1 MLRAASVSLF
11 AAAVLVASVS
21 AQTAADI
28 ETELSTLST
37 VIPGACDTDC
47 STWLTSYAAC
57 GTDSTSTTFSTCVCD
72 ATFQSNFATCSSC
85 MSTELTTEGDTTN
98 AATATQ
104 APTDLTDYCATAAS
118 STTTSSVL
126 TTSSTTT
133 TTSATSTT
141 ATPVTTSTSSS
152 SSSSSSSTST
162 TDSASSSTASSA
174 TSTTAQSTTDGD
186 FPTQTKSASVF
197 ANAGAKVE
205 GKVVAV
211 AAGLLGAVA
220 GAMVML

>member
-126 TTSSTTT
+126 TTSSTTS

-141 ATPVTTSTSSS
+141 ATPVTTSTT

-162 TDSASSSTASSA
+162 TDSASSSTTSTA